1 MAEIHLTKELQ
12 NSGGKGFRA
21 VPSGR
26 NVMKFT
32 VNDFYRKKQAGDKI
46 TMLTAYDYPTA
57 QMVDEAGID
66 AILVGDS
73 VSMVV
78 QGFENTLPVTMDE
91 MIYHTKMVARAAK
104 SAMVISDMP
113 YMSYQISIEEAL
125 RNAGRLIKDGGA
137 QAIKLEGGREVAGI
151 VAAMTRAEM
160 QVMAHI
166 GLTPQALHRM
176 GGFKVQGRSK
186 EAAERL
192 LDDAKILED
201 AGAFSMVVEAV
212 PAELAAAIT
221 KSLAI
226 PTIGIGGGVN
236 CDGQVLVLHDLLGL
250 FERFLPKF
258 AKRYANLKGDGIK
271 AIREYKK
278 EVEDG
283 TFPGPEHSFS

>member
-1 MAEIHLTKELQ
+1 
-12 NSGGKGFRA
+12 
-21 VPSGR
+21 
-26 NVMKFT
+26 MKIT
-32 VNDFYRKKQAGDKI
+32 VNDFYRKKQGGQKI

-78 QGFENTLPVTMDE
+78 QGIENTLPVTMDE
-91 MIYHTKMVARAAK
+91 MIYHTRMVARAVK
-104 SAMVISDMP
+104 NAMVIGDMP
-113 YMSYQISIEEAL
+113 YMSYQISVEEAL
-125 RNAGRLIKDGGA
+125 RNAGRFIKEGGA
-137 QAIKLEGGREVAGI
+137 QAVKLEGGREVADI
-151 VAAMTRAEM
+151 VAAMTRAEIP
-160 QVMAHI
+160 VMAHI

-192 LDDAKILED
+192 LEDAKILQD

-212 PAELAAAIT
+212 PAELATEIT
-221 KSLAI
+221 RALGI
-226 PTIGIGGGVN
+226 PTIGIGAGIN

-258 AKRYANLKGDGIK
+258 AKRYANLKEDGVK
-271 AIREYKK
+271 AIREYKQ

>member
-1 MAEIHLTKELQ
+1 
-12 NSGGKGFRA
+12 
-21 VPSGR
+21 
-26 NVMKFT
+26 MKFT

>member
-1 MAEIHLTKELQ
+1 
-12 NSGGKGFRA
+12 
-21 VPSGR
+21 
-26 NVMKFT
+26 MKFT
-32 VNDFYRKKQAGDKI
+32 VNDFYKKKQTGDKI

-78 QGFENTLPVTMDE
+78 QGIENTLPVTMDE
-91 MIYHTKMVARAAK
+91 MIYHTKMVARATK

-113 YMSYQISIEEAL
+113 YMSYQISVEEAL

-192 LDDAKILED
+192 LEDAKILED

-212 PAELAAAIT
+212 PAELATAIT